1 MCTVAL
7 VVRRALLPAAL
18 PLLLALP
25 LGAAAQGAP
34 AGRAPGSP
42 PAGSPCSVLATGGT
56 VFDASECAQLAATG
70 MVVRWTIVA
79 GRTYTWKIV
88 TAPATSLD
96 RRAIGTYSDGTT
108 RDVSSDHTAR
118 AMPVAL
124 IRADDRSV
132 VARTVTGPDGSF
144 RLTVPAGASGEMRL
158 VGFPWTGATPPAET
172 VVCNGAGE
180 CFDYC
185 PLPSMP
191 TTLEPICV
199 EDPGLVLLVA
209 RPRPGSSGPR

>member
-7 VVRRALLPAAL
+7 VVRRALLSATL

-25 LGAAAQGAP
+25 FGAAAQGAP

-70 MVVRWTIVA
+70 MVVRWTLVA
-79 GRTYTWKIV
+79 GRTYAWKIV
-88 TAPATSLD
+88 TAPATSSD
-96 RRAIGTYSDGTT
+96 RTS
-108 RDVSSDHTAR
+108 R

-132 VARTVTGPDGSF
+132 VARTVTAPDGSF
-144 RLTVPAGASGEMRL
+144 RLAVPAGASGEMRL
-158 VGFPWTGATPPAET
+158 VGFPWTGAAPPAET
-172 VVCNGAGE
+172 VVCNGAGD

-185 PLPSMP
+185 PLPSIP
-191 TTLEPICV
+191 TTLEPMCA
-199 EDPGLVLLVA
+199 EDPGLVLFVA
-209 RPRPGSSGPR
+209 RPRPGGAGPR